1 MSRKLLSFLHKIS
14 AIYFF
19 IILVNS
25 TFAKDQWVFLG
36 DSLTVGMIG
45 DGSQLEHEVRQRW
58 GQSIEVINKSRR
70 GKHSYEYKKEIHQI
84 LAQYPRAQYF
94 PIFCG
99 VNDVLNYNAG
109 SAKQLR
115 GWLTFVL
122 KAITTAGRTPILMRM
137 TYRNYRG
144 RDPLA
149 AFNPGVYDPL
159 IKKYSS
165 KWYDYAR
172 NKGLIDPHS
181 FIKYNP
187 QYLSSDGLHLHASG
201 YKALRKE
208 LILEK
213 MMGQVYSLNAKDEES
228 EDYII
233 QIAQSEDFF
242 STVNH

>member
-1 MSRKLLSFLHKIS
+1 MLTLVFVSR
-14 AIYFF
+14 
-19 IILVNS
+19 

-36 DSLTVGMIG
+36 DSLTVGMVG
-45 DGSQLEHEVRQRW
+45 DGSQLEREVRQRW

-99 VNDVLNYNAG
+99 VNDVLNYNAS

-115 GWLTFVL
+115 GWLTYVL
-122 KAITTAGRTPILMRM
+122 NAITKAGRTPILMRM
-137 TYRNYRG
+137 TYRNYKG
-144 RDPLA
+144 QDPLA

-181 FIKYNP
+181 FIKYNS
-187 QYLSSDGLHLHASG
+187 QYLSSDGLHLSASG

-213 MMGQVYSLNAKDEES
+213 MMGQVYSLNAHNEES